1 MHIYCFS
8 GNITAVKFGLITL
21 QNGQIFMFTGM
32 LKVLHNADSL
42 AVVLGHEMSHVVLQH
57 TVCKIMIIIIA
68 RLES

>member
-1 MHIYCFS
+1 M
-8 GNITAVKFGLITL
+8 

-57 TVCKIMIIIIA
+57 AVCKIMIIIIA
-68 RLES
+68 RLESLLIYRANLKMR

>member
-1 MHIYCFS
+1 M
-8 GNITAVKFGLITL
+8 KFGFFTL

-57 TVCKIMIIIIA
+57 AVCKIIMIIIIA